1 MFLSRHSDVSCN
13 RINRRERKTMNGD
26 AKKDIALGAIALG
39 VGVALGAVFGN
50 ERTRKSIVD
59 NGKSLFSNYRHKRE

>member
-1 MFLSRHSDVSCN
+1 
-13 RINRRERKTMNGD
+13 MNGD

>member
-1 MFLSRHSDVSCN
+1 
-13 RINRRERKTMNGD
+13 MNGD

-50 ERTRKSIVD
+50 DKTRKSIVD
-59 NGKSLFSNYRHKRE
+59 NGKTLFNNYQKKRD